1 MRADIKRGNEGF
13 VLVLLYLGANVLAY
27 VLAYLFGR
35 VVSPIFQLERIGP
48 VVLGLLYVGIFY
60 ATLFVGIGL
69 DHVFNLSRRLSLFW
83 RVLLSL
89 SNFDH
94 AILSSVSLA

>member
-69 DHVFNLSRRLSLFW
+69 DHVFNLRLSLFW